1 MQYQIKENCL
11 TIFLPAEVDHH
22 NAEEIKREAD
32 KVIEEQHIKYVI
44 FDFGRTSFMDSSG
57 IGVIMG
63 RYRHIFLLGGEVW
76 AIHTSER
83 MRQILNMSG
92 VTKIIQIYEEG
103 MMSVIH
109 PSHKSSICTLGISPL
124 QGALYHRFGQCTAA
138 MIQKKTARCFLR
150 CPSAYAAE
158 TAATDFSVAK
168 RVCPSREE
176 GVYGKTFIYTD
187 VEAIQ
192 CQGKNIL

>member
-32 KVIEEQHIKYVI
+32 KVI
-44 FDFGRTSFMDSSG
+44 FDFGRTNFMDSSG

-103 MMSVIH
+103 MM
-109 PSHKSSICTLGISPL
+109 
-124 QGALYHRFGQCTAA
+124 
-138 MIQKKTARCFLR
+138 
-150 CPSAYAAE
+150 
-158 TAATDFSVAK
+158 
-168 RVCPSREE
+168 
-176 GVYGKTFIYTD
+176 
-187 VEAIQ
+187 
-192 CQGKNIL
+192 

>member
-1 MQYQIKENCL
+1 
-11 TIFLPAEVDHH
+11 
-22 NAEEIKREAD
+22 
-32 KVIEEQHIKYVI
+32 
-44 FDFGRTSFMDSSG
+44 
-57 IGVIMG
+57 
-63 RYRHIFLLGGEVW
+63 
-76 AIHTSER
+76 
-83 MRQILNMSG
+83 
-92 VTKIIQIYEEG
+92 
-103 MMSVIH
+103 
-109 PSHKSSICTLGISPL
+109 
-124 QGALYHRFGQCTAA
+124 

-168 RVCPSREE
+168 RVCLSREE